1 MREIGKYKTR
11 NLPASYND
19 VTVTKT
25 TESSLIKTVGC
36 NYIVKGVL
44 KITINDRVLKL
55 DFGTGGSCDDK
66 ALLTWAN
73 GSVEISL

>member
-1 MREIGKYKTR
+1 
-11 NLPASYND
+11 
-19 VTVTKT
+19 
-25 TESSLIKTVGC
+25 
-36 NYIVKGVL
+36 L
-44 KITINDRVLKL
+44 KITINDRVLHL